1 MKKYIIFL
9 ISLSLSF
16 NMNAQNNSTEN
27 QIASAIV
34 GGIIAGTAAA
44 IAYDQYE
51 ERVELIATNHVLE
64 NYPEYDNFFLS
75 LSNLNKAND
84 FWDPSTVKVNV
95 FTFEIFDSGTNDKKV
110 LFMFNDYGW
119 INEYGVDMNCVDFKF
134 MEKEEWNRI
143 ILKYLSMASGQDVKD
158 EFYAIER
165 ITRTTKRKF
174 ENVDPNAEN
183 VKLIENPNG
192 DIVAYEVSN
201 KENTYSLGDI
211 EIERRKVVYRKQKNV
226 NFMSLKSI
234 GPDNYSISEFSDNY
248 KVIHNENKLGLYLK
262 ANKSLVQLSIS
273 AVNRI
278 TRYLN
283 N

>member
-1 MKKYIIFL
+1 MKKYILVLLATALTFN
-9 ISLSLSF
+9 IS
-16 NMNAQNNSTEN
+16 AQNNSTEN
-27 QIASAIV
+27 QIATAIV
-34 GGIIAGTAAA
+34 GGIIAGAAA
-44 IAYDQYE
+44 AVAYDQYE
-51 ERVELIATNHVLE
+51 ERVELIATNYILE

-75 LSNLNKAND
+75 LSNLNRAND

-95 FTFEIFDSGTNDKKV
+95 FTVEIFDSGANDKKV

-119 INEYGVDMNCVDFKF
+119 INEYGVDINFVDFKF

-143 ILKYLSMASGQDVKD
+143 ILKYLSMASGQDVKN

-165 ITRTTKRKF
+165 ITRSTKRKF
-174 ENVDPNAEN
+174 ENINPNSEN
-183 VKLIENPNG
+183 VKPIENIKG

-201 KENTYSLGDI
+201 KENTYNLGDI

-234 GPDNYSISEFSDNY
+234 GPDNYSISEFSTDY
-248 KVIHNENKLGLYLK
+248 KVVHNENKLGLYLK
-262 ANKSLVQLSIS
+262 ANKSLVQLSIN
-273 AVNRI
+273 AINRI

>member
-119 INEYGVDMNCVDFKF
+119 INEYGVDMNFVDFKF

>member
-16 NMNAQNNSTEN
+16 NINAQNNSTEN

-34 GGIIAGTAAA
+34 GGIIAGAAA
-44 IAYDQYE
+44 TVAYNQYE

-64 NYPEYDNFFLS
+64 NYPEYENFFLS

-119 INEYGVDMNCVDFKF
+119 INEYGVDMNFVDFKF

-165 ITRTTKRKF
+165 ITRATKRKF

-183 VKLIENPNG
+183 VEPIENING

>member
-16 NMNAQNNSTEN
+16 NINAQNNSTEN

-34 GGIIAGTAAA
+34 GGIIAGAAA
-44 IAYDQYE
+44 TVAYNQYE
-51 ERVELIATNHVLE
+51 ERVELIATNYVLE
-64 NYPEYDNFFLS
+64 NYPEYENFFLS

-119 INEYGVDMNCVDFKF
+119 INEYGVDMNFVDFKF

-165 ITRTTKRKF
+165 ITRATKRKF

-183 VKLIENPNG
+183 VEPIENING